1 MVLGLFKPVMKDQE
15 EPKQVQDK
23 PPEEQKSP
31 SAEAFLKTPETQKF
45 VSEWKK
51 KGYTRRGLNK
61 LFMTLWV
68 MHGSDAKVRKAA
80 KDIVSS
86 LIGEDGLGK
95 VLSALKL
102 VPEGLRKL
110 VG

>member
-1 MVLGLFKPVMKDQE
+1 MVLGLFKPQFKEE
-15 EPKQVQDK
+15 EPKQAQEK

-31 SAEAFLKTPETQKF
+31 NVDTFLKSPETQKF
-45 VSEWKK
+45 VNEWKK
-51 KGYTRRGLNK
+51 RGYTRRGLTK

-68 MHGSDAKVRKAA
+68 MHDSDAKVRKAA
-80 KDIVSS
+80 RDIISS

-102 VPEGLRKL
+102 VPEGLRKI